1 MQWYIYLECIC
12 IQCIYLACVHIQCST
27 TEILLSATE
36 KNKILTF
43 ATTWMNL
50 ECIDIML
57 IKISQM
63 ELDKDHMI

>member
-1 MQWYIYLECIC
+1 MCV
-12 IQCIYLACVHIQCST
+12 CVHIQRST
-27 TEILLSATE
+27 AEILLSATE

-43 ATTWMNL
+43 ATTWMDL
-50 ECIDIML
+50 EGIDVML

>member
-1 MQWYIYLECIC
+1 VSIDRGMDKKDAVDIC
-12 IQCIYLACVHIQCST
+12 VCVHIRRST
-27 TEILLSATE
+27 AEILLSATE

-43 ATTWMNL
+43 ATTWMDL
-50 ECIDIML
+50 EGIDVML

>member
-1 MQWYIYLECIC
+1 MCV
-12 IQCIYLACVHIQCST
+12 CVHIQCST